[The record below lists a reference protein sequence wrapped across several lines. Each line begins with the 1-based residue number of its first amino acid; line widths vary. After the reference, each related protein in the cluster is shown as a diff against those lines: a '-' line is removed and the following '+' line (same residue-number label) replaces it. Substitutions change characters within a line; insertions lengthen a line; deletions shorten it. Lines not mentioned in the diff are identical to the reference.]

1 MPFVWDHS
9 LEYVYRTF
17 FSCELC
23 LYGQQQRKITPFP
36 FHVLSEKEW
45 YILDSMICSWY
56 HKGQH
61 CKNALNMILITAGW
75 RLFCYCCCCLFC
87 FGVFFKQSSPELVNC
102 GVTFP
107 WCSNS
112 VKSWT
117 AQIAVYQPNTCSTS
131 FFVSSS
137 TTPLFQTP
145 WNVSF
150 SWQCLR
156 CSGGS
161 SVEWRCQWSPCAA

>member
-1 MPFVWDHS
+1 MCCLKKCDISWILWFVPD
-9 LEYVYRTF
+9 V
-17 FSCELC
+17 
-23 LYGQQQRKITPFP
+23 I
-36 FHVLSEKEW
+36 
-45 YILDSMICSWY
+45 
-56 HKGQH
+56 KGKN
-61 CKNALNMILITAGW
+61 CKNALNMILITG
-75 RLFCYCCCCLFC
+75 RLKIILLLLLF
-87 FGVFFKQSSPELVNC
+87 FVLFWVFFKQNSPELVNS

-131 FFVSSS
+131 FFVSSP

>member
-9 LEYVYRTF
+9 SEYVYHTF

-23 LYGQQQRKITPFP
+23 LYGQEQRKITP

-45 YILDSMICSWY
+45 YILDSMICSWS
-56 HKGQH
+56 HKGQR
-61 CKNALNMILITAGW
+61 CKNALNMILITG
-75 RLFCYCCCCLFC
+75 RLKIILLLLFDLLW
-87 FGVFFKQSSPELVNC
+87 VFLKQNSPELVNSD
-102 GVTFP
+102 VTFP

-131 FFVSSS
+131 FFSSPP
-137 TTPLFQTP
+137 TTLLFQTP
-145 WNVSF
+145 WSISF
-150 SWQCLR
+150 SWRCLR

-161 SVEWRCQWSPCAA
+161 RVKWRCQWSPCAT